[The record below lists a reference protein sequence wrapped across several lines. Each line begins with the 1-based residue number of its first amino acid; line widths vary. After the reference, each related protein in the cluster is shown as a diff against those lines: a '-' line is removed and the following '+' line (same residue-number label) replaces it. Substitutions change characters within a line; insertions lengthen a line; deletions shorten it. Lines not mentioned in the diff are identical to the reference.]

1 MREIREERHH
11 LQEVM
16 MATQSRQAEV
26 SGENFTVAR
35 TLDWLVNCFQKLW
48 KTGWKLD
55 FISFFLLHTETMRSL
70 YCEAWDKA
78 KQARVNQRAI
88 RNTRKKRQAHE
99 RSFAQVGWA
108 ITACWGSHFQKQD
121 SRKNHG

>member
-1 MREIREERHH
+1 MKSRSGSRSLLPRSDVMREIREERHH

-26 SGENFTVAR
+26 AGENFTVAR

-55 FISFFLLHTETMRSL
+55 FISFFSPHRNNALPLL
-70 YCEAWDKA
+70 
-78 KQARVNQRAI
+78 
-88 RNTRKKRQAHE
+88 
-99 RSFAQVGWA
+99 
-108 ITACWGSHFQKQD
+108 
-121 SRKNHG
+121 